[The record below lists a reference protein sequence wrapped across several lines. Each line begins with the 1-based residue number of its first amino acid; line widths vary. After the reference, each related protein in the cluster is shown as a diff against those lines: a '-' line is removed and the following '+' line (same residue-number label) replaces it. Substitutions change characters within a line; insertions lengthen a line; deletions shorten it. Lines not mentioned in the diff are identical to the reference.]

1 VTNAQAEDDLRRT
14 TKSGSDTVSFLNIL
28 LWIVA
33 AGIVASIVY
42 LNALER
48 TRDFA
53 VLKATGSSNR
63 SIVGGLAVQATVL
76 TVLAAVLAIGIAFAL
91 KPGFPFPVTL
101 SGGSVAKIVVV
112 AIVVGLLASLVG
124 VRRAVSTD
132 PAIAIG
138 GA

>member
-1 VTNAQAEDDLRRT
+1 M
-14 TKSGSDTVSFLNIL
+14 
-28 LWIVA
+28 
-33 AGIVASIVY
+33 Y

-63 SIVGGLAVQATVL
+63 SIVGGLAFQAVL
-76 TVLAAVLAIGIAFAL
+76 LTLLAAVLAVGIAFAL

-101 SGGSVAKIVVV
+101 SGSSMLKLVAV
-112 AIVVGLLASLVG
+112 AVVVGLLASLVG

>member
-1 VTNAQAEDDLRRT
+1 T
-14 TKSGSDTVSFLNIL
+14 TKSGSDTVSFINIL

-53 VLKATGSSNR
+53 VLKATGSSNA
-63 SIVGGLAVQATVL
+63 SIVAGLAFQATLL
-76 TVLAAVLAIGIAFAL
+76 TLLAAVLAVVVAFVL

-101 SGGSVAKIVVV
+101 SAGSVLKIVVV
-112 AIVVGLLASLVG
+112 AIVVGLVASLVG
-124 VRRAVSTD
+124 VRRAVTTD